1 MNLLVR
7 ASILV
12 MLIAS
17 SCTNM
22 NPDVKFNPDTDAKAY
37 CEIGKKNSISAE
49 KFWHKVDAAYRQK
62 GMIEE
67 LAEFEAIIL
76 EKSQTARQQKPN
88 IDIWKMRNPQ
98 DGEVTFYPE
107 QDSDTY
113 IRFNMTDPSR
123 AQRFYADVKAQY
135 ENDGLYEEWET
146 FLDRISIQTSQ

>member
-12 MLIAS
+12 MLFAS

-22 NPDVKFNPDTDAKAY
+22 NPDVKFNPETDAKAY

-88 IDIWKMRNPQ
+88 IDIWKMQNPQ

-107 QDSDTY
+107 QDADTY
-113 IRFNMTDPSR
+113 IRFNMIDPSK
-123 AQRFYADVKAQY
+123 AQQFYEDVKGQY

-146 FLDRISIQTSQ
+146 FLDKISIQTSQ